1 MHPDFIMYV
10 TYARALALWGYGIM
24 CVMGDFTRV
33 PHISSPMYAERLR
46 SALIAGT
53 LGDALGYPLE
63 LLSATEI
70 AERPQNI
77 VTENTPLIFS
87 DDTQL
92 TCYTVDALTEVLE
105 WNNQGA
111 AADEAACLLSLDHKS
126 RRQHREV

>member
-1 MHPDFIMYV
+1 
-10 TYARALALWGYGIM
+10 
-24 CVMGDFTRV
+24 MGDFTRV

-63 LLSATEI
+63 LLSAIEI

-111 AADEAACLLSLDHKS
+111 AADEAACLWLPPLRWVRGVGFVFSALVSS
-126 RRQHREV
+126 RR